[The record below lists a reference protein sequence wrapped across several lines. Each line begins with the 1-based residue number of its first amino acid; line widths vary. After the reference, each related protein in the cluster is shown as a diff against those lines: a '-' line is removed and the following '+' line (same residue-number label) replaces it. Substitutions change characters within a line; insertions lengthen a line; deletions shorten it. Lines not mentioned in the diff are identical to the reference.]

1 MIKNLNKRL
10 IASGVALTLLPSILA
25 GCTAGFKYEEDNNH
39 QIVVSG
45 SIPYNYLKECYYVE
59 IENPDYDKTEY
70 YIAERKEYHPYFS
83 PNRYEY
89 IDILTGKKIFQRK
102 MIDNSYYTEKSND
115 YNSARFIKK
124 EIKVEDYLFSEN
136 FIKNAY
142 DVNDVKQIFEAI
154 KENEQSKKMVKE

>member
-1 MIKNLNKRL
+1 MIKINKK
-10 IASGVALTLLPSILA
+10 IVSSSIALTLLPSIIA

-70 YIAERKEYHPYFS
+70 YIAERKGYHPYIS

-89 IDILTGKKIFQRK
+89 IDILPGKKIFQRK

-115 YNSARFIKK
+115 YNSARFMKK
-124 EIKVEDYLFSEN
+124 EIKVEDYLLSEN

-142 DVNDVKQIFEAI
+142 NSDEVNQILEDI
-154 KENEQSKKMVKE
+154 KENEQGKKLVKE